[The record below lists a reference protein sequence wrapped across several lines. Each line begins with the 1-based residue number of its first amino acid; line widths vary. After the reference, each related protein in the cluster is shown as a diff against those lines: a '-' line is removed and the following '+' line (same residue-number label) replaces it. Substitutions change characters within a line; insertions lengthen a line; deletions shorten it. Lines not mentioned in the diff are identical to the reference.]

1 MAYEPTVKTS
11 GYHSRSP
18 KYAGLTSGT
27 GLSKHSFNMFKNLE
41 QDNYARVH
49 RGLTPS
55 PSATVNLASVS
66 YQGEP
71 SVSVGLPSGA
81 GVSALKPSDFG
92 SLGSLIDPKAAKIGV
107 DAISEAFS
115 RRTFNQNVAL
125 GTTSTLGAGAGAGTG
140 AIGGFNVTATPSFP
154 AGPVSTIT
162 RATSPIG

>member
-11 GYHSRSP
+11 GYRSRIT

-140 AIGGFNVTATPSFP
+140 AIGGFNVTATPSF
-154 AGPVSTIT
+154 AAAPVSTIT
-162 RATSPIG
+162 RSTSPIG